1 MIDDAGFITA
11 PPRGPLQP
19 EFRGLVEEVVN
30 RLTLRLGDALH
41 SIYLYGSVAQG
52 RALPGVSDLDVC
64 LILKRPPTGA
74 ENDIIAGVNQRCAR
88 YPEAVCKIDTDVGTL
103 ADALAPENLYSWGYW
118 LRHHCRCVYGEDLGK
133 RFPRFRPSR
142 AIAEALNGDVFT
154 VLESYIAALNKVED
168 GPPRRLL
175 RRAAARRLVRATNM
189 LRGDN
194 DADWP
199 DTLEEYVDRFRRRYP
214 SRAADIDYFLRESRY
229 PGEDT
234 RDFIT
239 RLRQFM
245 TWLGGCCTNLRYNP
259 APQSLTD
266 SDPQ

>member
-11 PPRGPLQP
+11 PVSGALQP

-64 LILKRPPTGA
+64 LILKRPPTEA
-74 ENDIIAGVNQRCAR
+74 ENRVIAGIDECRGR
-88 YPEAVCKIDTDVGTL
+88 YPGVACKTDVDVGTL

-118 LRHHCRCVYGEDLGK
+118 LRHHCRCIYGDDLSM
-133 RFPRFRPSR
+133 RFPPFRPSKH
-142 AIAEALNGDVFT
+142 IALALNGDVMT
-154 VLESYIAALNKVED
+154 VLEKYIADLNKEET
-168 GPPRRLL
+168 GIQRRLL
-175 RRAAARRLVRATNM
+175 RRAAARRLVRATNI
-189 LRGDN
+189 LRDDN

-199 DTLEEYVDRFRRRYP
+199 DTLEEYANRFRRRYP
-214 SRAADIDYFLRESRY
+214 CRAADIDYFVRESRN
-229 PGEDT
+229 PGNDT

-245 TWLGGCCTNLRYNP
+245 TWLGGCCADIRYNP
-259 APQSLTD
+259 APHSLTD